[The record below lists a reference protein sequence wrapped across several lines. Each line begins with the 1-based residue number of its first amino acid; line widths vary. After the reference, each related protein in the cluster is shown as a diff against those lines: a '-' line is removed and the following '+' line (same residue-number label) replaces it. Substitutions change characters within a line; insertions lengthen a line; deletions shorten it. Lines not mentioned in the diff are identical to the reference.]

1 MRYGKCSSRQRP
13 RDADE
18 MVVVIKRRK
27 HWLSRGPL
35 DREAACITAVE
46 KPGIFASKFASLERD
61 QAPALGEHLLGMA
74 RFRRRSPQP
83 DRATMISGCNA
94 VALLR
99 GDWQDRHEV

>member
-74 RFRRRSPQP
+74 RFRGSKCTARPRDDDLGLQ
-83 DRATMISGCNA
+83 
-94 VALLR
+94 R
-99 GDWQDRHEV
+99 GGAFKR